1 MSPDKY
7 KVIQSSHGLFFSCVS
22 VWHSDLLERLRF
34 CWRTAPG
41 FFSPRWTRWWSQSVL
56 SSLCE
61 QLLWTPWW
69 EKLRLKKNDNKSSD
83 SQLLCLKVE
92 FYFESPLCSKLSH
105 MFCRPM
111 RWAVM
116 LPRAKQYETNRQ
128 NITHGIFFLRRK
140 NFPHVK
146 LDERNVESENGNN
159 PEDLKFLLTGFSV
172 KLFMSFRIAWK
183 LFFFLGRNFVTLFHH
198 EKEKRLLKK

>member
-1 MSPDKY
+1 MVYSLAA
-7 KVIQSSHGLFFSCVS
+7 SLC
-22 VWHSDLLERLRF
+22 DLLERLRF

-41 FFSPRWTRWWSQSVL
+41 FFSPRQRSQSVL

-69 EKLRLKKNDNKSSD
+69 EKPRLKKNDNKSSD

-128 NITHGIFFLRRK
+128 TYFQNIKHDIFFFKEGKFSSCETRWKKCWKRERK
-140 NFPHVK
+140 QSRGSKIPTNRF
-146 LDERNVESENGNN
+146 
-159 PEDLKFLLTGFSV
+159 
-172 KLFMSFRIAWK
+172 FRETFREFRK
-183 LFFFLGRNFVTLFHH
+183 FFFSP
-198 EKEKRLLKK
+198 K